1 MTTRMETRHGK
12 PISTLRMI
20 RKNFNYFKKS
30 FFINIVFESVY
41 KVLTSFIFLPFI
53 TMVLN
58 YFMHLRGMKMMANN
72 QILTFARSI
81 PGILTI
87 LILGILSFFFIFIEY
102 AGLIVISQETYFD
115 KKISAKASFFT
126 AMKSIRGIIKIGSIP
141 IIIYVL
147 FIIPFVAS
155 SMGLSSSLLPKIEIP
170 AFIMDV
176 VYKTPKW
183 IGLYAIV
190 FFVLF
195 YFLIRWIFSLHV
207 VVLEGKDFSSALKR
221 SSQLVKGSFL
231 KIWTTMFLWNLS
243 IFAIVAVVAILVGI
257 GMALLNEVLKGNVKL
272 FVTIL
277 SFVTTMGGIL
287 VMIATLFISPLTI
300 MLITQLYYRQV
311 KMKDGVE
318 PIPMIITATPS
329 KINWQ
334 NLFNRH
340 KKKLIAVSVLGIMI
354 FTWLSYVYFITYEFD
369 ANNNLVTVT
378 AHRGDAVN
386 APDNTMSSLL
396 GAIANKADYSEL
408 DVQQTKDGMVV
419 LTHDTNLKNNT
430 GVNKNIW
437 ELTFDEVEK
446 LDVGSH
452 FSPKFAGEKIP
463 TLDSIMKAANKK
475 IKLNIEIKLNGHDQK
490 LEEKVVKLIRDN
502 DFVDQCVVTSL
513 DYNALQKVKKL
524 NPKIKVGYIVFA
536 GMGDVTA
543 LNVDFLS
550 VEEAV
555 ATPEFIEKVHKNN
568 KRIHVWTINDPE
580 KMEKFID
587 LQVDSIITDDS
598 KEVTRLI
605 REKKDKQLR
614 NEIDYIYKIVALFN
628 N

>member
-1 MTTRMETRHGK
+1 MTTRMETRHSK
-12 PISTLRMI
+12 PISILKMI
-20 RKNFNYFKKS
+20 RKNFTYFKKS
-30 FFINIVFESVY
+30 FFINIGFESIY

-58 YFMHLRGMKMMANN
+58 YFMHLREMKMMANN
-72 QILTFARSI
+72 QILSFVGSI

-87 LILGILSFFFIFIEY
+87 LILGILSFLFIFIEY

-115 KKISAKASFFT
+115 KKISAKTAFFT
-126 AMKSIRGIIKIGSIP
+126 AMKSIRGIMKVGSIP

-170 AFIMDV
+170 TFIMDV

-183 IGLYAIV
+183 ISLYAIV
-190 FFVLF
+190 FFILF

-243 IFAIVAVVAILVGI
+243 IFAIVAVVVILVGI
-257 GMALLNEVLKGNVKL
+257 GMVLLNEVLKGNVKL

-318 PIPMIITATPS
+318 PIPMITTSTPS

-396 GAIANKADYSEL
+396 GAIANKADYCEL
-408 DVQQTKDGMVV
+408 DVQETKDGVVV
-419 LTHDTNLKNNT
+419 LTHDTNLKNST

-437 ELTFDEVEK
+437 ELAFDEVEK

-463 TLDSIMKAANKK
+463 TLGSIMKAANKK

-490 LEEKVVKLIRDN
+490 LEERVVKLIEDN
-502 DFVDQCVVTSL
+502 NFVDQCVVTSL

-555 ATPEFIEKVHKNN
+555 ATPEFIEKVHKTN

-587 LQVDSIITDDS
+587 LQVDSIITDNS

-605 REKKDKQLR
+605 QEKKDKQLR

-628 N
+628 D

>member
-1 MTTRMETRHGK
+1 MTARMERKCSK
-12 PISTLRMI
+12 PISTLKMI
-20 RKNFNYFKKS
+20 RKNFTYFKKS
-30 FFINIVFESVY
+30 FSINVGFEVVY
-41 KVLTSFIFLPFI
+41 KGVTSFIFLPFI

-58 YFMHLRGMKMMANN
+58 YFMRQKGINMMTNN
-72 QILTFARSI
+72 QILSFAGSI
-81 PGILTI
+81 PGMLAI
-87 LILGILSFFFIFIEY
+87 LILGILSFLFIFVEY
-102 AGLIVISQETYFD
+102 AGLIVISGETYFD
-115 KKISAKASFFT
+115 KKISAKAAFFT
-126 AMKSIRGIIKIGSIP
+126 AMKSIRGIMKIGSIP

-147 FIIPFVAS
+147 FIIPFVFG

-170 AFIMDV
+170 VFIMDV
-176 VYKTPKW
+176 IYKTPKW
-183 IGLYAIV
+183 ISLYAIV
-190 FFVLF
+190 FFMLF
-195 YFLIRWIFSLHV
+195 YFLIIWIFSLHV

-231 KIWTTMFLWNLS
+231 KIWTTMLLWNLS
-243 IFAIVAVVAILVGI
+243 IVVIEAIVVALVGI
-257 GMALLNEVLKGNVKL
+257 GMILLNQVLKGNQNL
-272 FVTIL
+272 FITIL
-277 SFVTTMGGIL
+277 SFVTTIGGIL
-287 VMIATLFISPLTI
+287 FMISTLFVFPLTI

-311 KMKDGVE
+311 KIKDGVE
-318 PIPMIITATPS
+318 PTPMTITVLPS
-329 KINWQ
+329 KINWED
-334 NLFNRH
+334 LFNRH
-340 KKKLIAVSVLGIMI
+340 KKEVIAVSVLGIII
-354 FTWLSYVYFITYEFD
+354 FTGISYFYFITDDFD

-396 GAIANKADYSEL
+396 GAIGSKADYSEL
-408 DVQQTKDGMVV
+408 DVQETKDGVVV

-430 GVNKNIW
+430 GVDKNIW

-446 LDVGSH
+446 LDVGSR

-463 TLDSIMKAANKK
+463 TLDSIIKAANKK

-490 LEEKVVKLIRDN
+490 LEERVVKIIEDN
-502 DFVDQCVVTSL
+502 NFVDQCVVTSL

-524 NPKIKVGYIVFA
+524 NPKIKVGYIVFV

-568 KRIHVWTINDPE
+568 KMIYVWTINDSD

-587 LQVDSIITDDS
+587 LQVNSIITDDS
-598 KEVTRLI
+598 KELTRLI
-605 REKKDKQLR
+605 QDKKEKQLKK
-614 NEIDYIYKIVALFN
+614 EIDYIHKIIALFSE
-628 N
+628 

>member
-1 MTTRMETRHGK
+1 MERKCSK
-12 PISTLRMI
+12 PISTLKMI
-20 RKNFNYFKKS
+20 RKNFTYFKKS
-30 FFINIVFESVY
+30 FSINIGFEVVY
-41 KVLTSFIFLPFI
+41 KGVTSFIFLPFI

-58 YFMHLRGMKMMANN
+58 YFMRQKGINMMTNN
-72 QILTFARSI
+72 QILSFAGSI
-81 PGILTI
+81 PGMLAI
-87 LILGILSFFFIFIEY
+87 LILGILSFLFIFVEY
-102 AGLIVISQETYFD
+102 AGLIVISEETYFD
-115 KKISAKASFFT
+115 KKISAKAAFFT
-126 AMKSIRGIIKIGSIP
+126 AMKSIRGIMKIGSIP

-147 FIIPFVAS
+147 FIIPFVFG
-155 SMGLSSSLLPKIEIP
+155 SMGLASSLLPKIEIP

-183 IGLYAIV
+183 ISLYAIV
-190 FFVLF
+190 FFMLF

-207 VVLEGKDFSSALKR
+207 VVLEGKDFSNALRR

-231 KIWTTMFLWNLS
+231 KIWTTMLLWNLS
-243 IFAIVAVVAILVGI
+243 IVVIEVIVVALVGI
-257 GMALLNEVLKGNVKL
+257 GMILLNQVLKGNEKL
-272 FVTIL
+272 FITIL
-277 SFVTTMGGIL
+277 SFVTTIGGIL
-287 VMIATLFISPLTI
+287 FMISTLFVFPLTI

-318 PIPMIITATPS
+318 PTPMTITVLPS
-329 KINWQ
+329 KINWED
-334 NLFNRH
+334 LFNRH
-340 KKKLIAVSVLGIMI
+340 KKEVIAVSVLGIII
-354 FTWLSYVYFITYEFD
+354 FTGISYFYFITDDFD

-396 GAIANKADYSEL
+396 GAIASKADYSEL
-408 DVQQTKDGMVV
+408 DVQETKDGVVV
-419 LTHDTNLKNNT
+419 LTHDANLKNNT
-430 GVNKNIW
+430 GVDKNIW
-437 ELTFDEVEK
+437 ELTFDEVQK

-463 TLDSIMKAANKK
+463 TLDSIIKAANKK

-490 LEEKVVKLIRDN
+490 LEERVVKLIEDN
-502 DFVDQCVVTSL
+502 NFVDQCVVTSL

-524 NPKIKVGYIVFA
+524 NPKIKVGYTVFV

-568 KRIHVWTINDPE
+568 KMIYVWIINDPD

-587 LQVDSIITDDS
+587 LQVNSIITDDS
-598 KEVTRLI
+598 KELTRLI
-605 REKKDKQLR
+605 QDKKEKQLKK
-614 NEIDYIYKIVALFN
+614 EIDYIHKIVALFSE
-628 N
+628 

>member
-1 MTTRMETRHGK
+1 MTTRMETRHSK
-12 PISTLRMI
+12 PISTLKMI
-20 RKNFNYFKKS
+20 RKNFTYFRKS
-30 FFINIVFESVY
+30 FFINIGFESIY

-72 QILTFARSI
+72 QILSFAGSI

-87 LILGILSFFFIFIEY
+87 LILGILSFLFIFIEY

-115 KKISAKASFFT
+115 KKISAKAAFFT
-126 AMKSIRGIIKIGSIP
+126 AMKSIRGIMKVGSIP

-170 AFIMDV
+170 AFIMDA

-183 IGLYAIV
+183 ISLYAIV
-190 FFVLF
+190 FFILF

-243 IFAIVAVVAILVGI
+243 IFAIVAVVVILVGI
-257 GMALLNEVLKGNVKL
+257 GMVLLNEVLKGNVKL

-318 PIPMIITATPS
+318 PIPMITTSTPS

-408 DVQQTKDGMVV
+408 DVQETKDGVVV
-419 LTHDTNLKNNT
+419 LTHDTNLKNST

-437 ELTFDEVEK
+437 ELAFDEVEK

-463 TLDSIMKAANKK
+463 TLGSIMKAANKK

-490 LEEKVVKLIRDN
+490 LEERVVKLIEDN
-502 DFVDQCVVTSL
+502 NFVDQCVVTSL

-555 ATPEFIEKVHKNN
+555 ATPEFIEKVHKTN

-587 LQVDSIITDDS
+587 LQVDSIITDNS

-605 REKKDKQLR
+605 QEKKDKQLR

-628 N
+628 D

>member
-1 MTTRMETRHGK
+1 MTTRMETRHSK
-12 PISTLRMI
+12 PISTLKMI
-20 RKNFNYFKKS
+20 RKNFTYFRKS
-30 FFINIVFESVY
+30 FFINIGFESIY

-72 QILTFARSI
+72 QILSFVGSI

-87 LILGILSFFFIFIEY
+87 LILGILSFLFIFIEY

-141 IIIYVL
+141 IVIYVL
-147 FIIPFVAS
+147 FIIPFVSS

-183 IGLYAIV
+183 ISLYAIV
-190 FFVLF
+190 FFILL

-207 VVLEGKDFSSALKR
+207 VVLEGKDFLSALKR

-231 KIWTTMFLWNLS
+231 KIWTTMLLWNLS
-243 IFAIVAVVAILVGI
+243 IFAIVAVVVILVGI
-257 GMALLNEVLKGNVKL
+257 GMVLLNEVLKGNVKL

-300 MLITQLYYRQV
+300 MLITQLYYRQA

-318 PIPMIITATPS
+318 AIPMIITVTPS

-354 FTWLSYVYFITYEFD
+354 FTWLSYIYFITYEFD

-396 GAIANKADYSEL
+396 SAIDNKADYSEL
-408 DVQQTKDGMVV
+408 DVQETKDGVVV

-452 FSPKFAGEKIP
+452 FLPKFAGEKIP
-463 TLDSIMKAANKK
+463 TLDSIMKAANKN

-490 LEEKVVKLIRDN
+490 LEERVVKLIEDN
-502 DFVDQCVVTSL
+502 NFVDQCAVTSL
-513 DYNALQKVKKL
+513 DYNVLQKVKKL

-568 KRIHVWTINDPE
+568 KRIHVWTINDSE
-580 KMEKFID
+580 KMERFID
-587 LQVDSIITDDS
+587 LQVDSIITDNS
-598 KEVTRLI
+598 REVTRLI
-605 REKKDKQLR
+605 QEKKDKQLR

-628 N
+628 D

>member
-1 MTTRMETRHGK
+1 
-12 PISTLRMI
+12 
-20 RKNFNYFKKS
+20 
-30 FFINIVFESVY
+30 
-41 KVLTSFIFLPFI
+41 
-53 TMVLN
+53 
-58 YFMHLRGMKMMANN
+58 MANN
-72 QILTFARSI
+72 QILSFVGSI

-87 LILGILSFFFIFIEY
+87 LILGILSFLFIFIEY

-115 KKISAKASFFT
+115 KKISAKTAFFT
-126 AMKSIRGIIKIGSIP
+126 AMKSIRGIMKVGSIP

-170 AFIMDV
+170 TFIMDV

-183 IGLYAIV
+183 ISLYAIV
-190 FFVLF
+190 FFILF

-243 IFAIVAVVAILVGI
+243 IFAIVAVVVILVGI
-257 GMALLNEVLKGNVKL
+257 GMVLLNEVLKGNVKL

-318 PIPMIITATPS
+318 PIPMITTSTPS

-396 GAIANKADYSEL
+396 GAIANKADYCEL
-408 DVQQTKDGMVV
+408 DVQETKDGVVV
-419 LTHDTNLKNNT
+419 LTHDTNLKNST

-437 ELTFDEVEK
+437 ELAFDEVEK

-463 TLDSIMKAANKK
+463 TLGSIMKAANKK

-490 LEEKVVKLIRDN
+490 LEERVVKLIEDN
-502 DFVDQCVVTSL
+502 NFVDQCVVTSL

-555 ATPEFIEKVHKNN
+555 ATPEFIEKVHKTN

-587 LQVDSIITDDS
+587 LQVDSIITDNS

-605 REKKDKQLR
+605 QEKKDKQLR

-628 N
+628 D